1 MAVRRYPAELEGE
14 IALKDGVRLR
24 VRPIRPV
31 DAPLIVRFFQGLSGR
46 SRYQRFMQH
55 LQQLPPR
62 LLLQFTNVDY
72 ERSLALVVLDPEAR
86 ELVAVGRY
94 APAEDG
100 TNAEFALTV
109 ADAWQ
114 AKGIGRELLARLCDL
129 ARRAGYKAL
138 HGRVLDGNR
147 EMLELASKLGFRL
160 AGREGAELIVV
171 RDL

>member
-114 AKGIGRELLARLCDL
+114 AKGIGRVLLERLCELARKAGYQALLGRVLDDNKSMLDL
-129 ARRAGYKAL
+129 ARR
-138 HGRVLDGNR
+138 
-147 EMLELASKLGFRL
+147 LGFEL
-160 AGREGAELIVV
+160 QGRDGTELIVA
-171 RDL
+171 RRL